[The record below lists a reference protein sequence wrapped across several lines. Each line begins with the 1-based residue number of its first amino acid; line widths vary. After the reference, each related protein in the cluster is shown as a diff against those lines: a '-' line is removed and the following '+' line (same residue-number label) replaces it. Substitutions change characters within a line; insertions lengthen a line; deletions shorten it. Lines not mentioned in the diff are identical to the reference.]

1 MGNSISANLSKSLDQ
16 NDISGYLRKI
26 RKFPLLS
33 HEDEEFL
40 ANEWISKNS
49 YEAAHKLINAHLRL
63 VVKISMK
70 FRGYGLP
77 LNELISE
84 GNIGLIQSL
93 NRFDPSKGF
102 RLSTYAMWW
111 IRASIQ
117 EFILH
122 SWSLVKIGTTAAQK
136 KLFFNLR
143 SLKGK
148 LKALEDGDLPPEL
161 VTEIA
166 EKLEVS
172 ENDVVDM
179 NRRMAG
185 HDHSLNNPYS
195 ADNDDEWINGLP
207 DQNALLSHED
217 EEFLA
222 NEWISKNSYEA
233 AHKLINAHL
242 RLVVKISMKF
252 RGYGLPL
259 NELISEGNIG
269 LIQSLNRFDPS
280 KGFRLSTYAMWWIRA
295 SIQEFI
301 LHSWSLVKI
310 GTTAAQKKL
319 FFNLRSLKGKLKALE
334 DGDLPPELVTE
345 IAEKLEVSE
354 NDVVDMNRRM
364 AGHDHSL
371 NNPYSADNDDEWIN
385 GLPDENENHENKF
398 LHKEEL
404 FKRREMLKTAL
415 KNLDDRERRII
426 TQRRLVDDPL
436 TLDELSKSFGISR
449 ERVRQV
455 EVRAFEKLRKVVKNI
470 DYKNKNH

>member
-1 MGNSISANLSKSLDQ
+1 MDMSHSISANLSKSLDQ

-26 RKFPLLS
+26 KKFPLLS
-33 HEDEEFL
+33 HEDEENL

-166 EKLEVS
+166 E
-172 ENDVVDM
+172 
-179 NRRMAG
+179 R
-185 HDHSLNNPYS
+185 
-195 ADNDDEWINGLP
+195 
-207 DQNALLSHED
+207 
-217 EEFLA
+217 
-222 NEWISKNSYEA
+222 
-233 AHKLINAHL
+233 
-242 RLVVKISMKF
+242 
-252 RGYGLPL
+252 
-259 NELISEGNIG
+259 
-269 LIQSLNRFDPS
+269 
-280 KGFRLSTYAMWWIRA
+280 
-295 SIQEFI
+295 
-301 LHSWSLVKI
+301 
-310 GTTAAQKKL
+310 
-319 FFNLRSLKGKLKALE
+319 
-334 DGDLPPELVTE
+334 
-345 IAEKLEVSE
+345 LEVSE

>member
-1 MGNSISANLSKSLDQ
+1 MTNKISANLSRALDQ
-16 NDISGYLRKI
+16 NDISGYLKKI

-33 HEDEEFL
+33 HEEEESL
-40 ANEWISKNS
+40 ANQWIKKNCIK
-49 YEAAHKLINAHLRL
+49 AAHQLINAHLRL

-77 LNELISE
+77 LGELISE

-148 LKALEDGDLPPEL
+148 LKALEDGDLPPEM

-166 EKLEVS
+166 DRLDVS
-172 ENDVVDM
+172 ENDVIDM

-195 ADNDDEWINGLP
+195 SENEDEWINGL
-207 DQNALLSHED
+207 QD
-217 EEFLA
+217 E
-222 NEWISKNSYEA
+222 
-233 AHKLINAHL
+233 
-242 RLVVKISMKF
+242 R
-252 RGYGLPL
+252 
-259 NELISEGNIG
+259 
-269 LIQSLNRFDPS
+269 D
-280 KGFRLSTYAMWWIRA
+280 
-295 SIQEFI
+295 
-301 LHSWSLVKI
+301 
-310 GTTAAQKKL
+310 
-319 FFNLRSLKGKLKALE
+319 
-334 DGDLPPELVTE
+334 
-345 IAEKLEVSE
+345 
-354 NDVVDMNRRM
+354 
-364 AGHDHSL
+364 
-371 NNPYSADNDDEWIN
+371 
-385 GLPDENENHENKF
+385 NHENRF
-398 LHKEEL
+398 LHNDEL
-404 FKRREMLKTAL
+404 FKRKEMLKAAL
-415 KNLDDRERRII
+415 NNLDERERRII

-470 DYKNKNH
+470 DYKKKNINY

>member
-1 MGNSISANLSKSLDQ
+1 MAYSISANLSKSLDQ

-26 RKFPLLS
+26 KKFPLLS
-33 HEDEEFL
+33 HEDEENL

-166 EKLEVS
+166 E
-172 ENDVVDM
+172 
-179 NRRMAG
+179 R
-185 HDHSLNNPYS
+185 
-195 ADNDDEWINGLP
+195 
-207 DQNALLSHED
+207 
-217 EEFLA
+217 
-222 NEWISKNSYEA
+222 
-233 AHKLINAHL
+233 
-242 RLVVKISMKF
+242 
-252 RGYGLPL
+252 
-259 NELISEGNIG
+259 
-269 LIQSLNRFDPS
+269 
-280 KGFRLSTYAMWWIRA
+280 
-295 SIQEFI
+295 
-301 LHSWSLVKI
+301 
-310 GTTAAQKKL
+310 
-319 FFNLRSLKGKLKALE
+319 
-334 DGDLPPELVTE
+334 
-345 IAEKLEVSE
+345 LEVSE